1 MLERVTKEIEP
12 LHLDSYDGSFFENQI
27 MKVDELAE
35 YLKSSSKTIYKM
47 ALRGEIPSIRVG
59 RSYRFQLSEVLRSL
73 KSGEMY
79 GKRH

>member
-1 MLERVTKEIEP
+1 MIERVTKEIEP
-12 LHLDSYDGSFFENQI
+12 LHLDSYDSPFFENQI